1 MLSDWLAVRMA
12 QALKV
17 DPYKTVFVGKRK
29 EAVARLK
36 VEKGQGK
43 VLINGVPV
51 ELIGNWIVREK
62 VLVPLRLAE
71 RVWRSHNFYVNV
83 QGGGVMGQAD
93 ACAIAL
99 ARAVV
104 AIDPDLEPLI
114 ERYDYHLLSG
124 DQRRTEPKKPN
135 RRSAR
140 RFKQKSYR

>member
-1 MLSDWLAVRMA
+1 MG
-12 QALKV
+12 QALRT
-17 DPYKTVFVGKRK
+17 DPYRTVFVGKRK
-29 EAVARLK
+29 EAVARLR

-51 ELIGNWIVREK
+51 EVINDWVVREK
-62 VLVPLRLAE
+62 VLAPLRLAE
-71 RVWRSHNFYVNV
+71 GVWRSNNFYVNV
-83 QGGGVMGQAD
+83 RGGGVMGQAD

-104 AIDPDLEPLI
+104 AIDPDLRTLI

-124 DQRRTEPKKPN
+124 DPRRTEPKKPN